1 MSGIRAHLTNRLRS
15 SSLSAVPPSRQSSE
29 YSVDLARAAAS
40 ILYRSPIGSK
50 EGRPIFILNAAAL
63 PDTHDTDF
71 DQLLPYVLARLPEED
86 DLLKGYEYE
95 VVFFAG
101 DGDGSVTS
109 RKHRPGWGWFLQA
122 YHVLSRAMR
131 KRLQRLYIVHEK
143 AWVRILTEIF
153 STIVS
158 PKFRRKIYHAS
169 TLTQLALYIPIEQ
182 LLIPPSTYL
191 TDRRIAD
198 DIFAPYASGRR
209 AFAARNPFPYTAR
222 GTTRFPRVLRE
233 TTAFLLLDE
242 NITSE
247 GLFRIPAHSKLRE
260 VLKEAY
266 DRGQKYIIWKDNGVM
281 LPPPPYPEAEHQDEI
296 IAEVDPRDAYSVFM
310 AAALI
315 KAWYASLRQPIFP
328 PDSYRDLKRLF
339 GDSQQ
344 IPDLDQLRDLFS
356 PASEWSFLPAIS
368 REVVVRHL
376 LPLLHEVA
384 SRQEQNK
391 MTAENLAVCFAP
403 ALLCGPD
410 QIEDA
415 KMSSI
420 IRRIF
425 THAVDMWDHG
435 LREAC
440 EQDTSAF
447 RDQLTLPADMSEWE
461 DPVEVKRSNSRDS
474 IDELMS
480 GIILQDNEKAPEAYA
495 DYPKAT
501 SSATQPPPLPPRSRI
516 QSAKSSGDSV
526 QRKPAPPL
534 AVPPRYS
541 TVISDAPDETAES
554 PITYAATTDGFSP
567 RRQEFDQVQRAVY
580 PDENKSGTTAH
591 VPILTPKDAKP
602 IASAAPVPAH
612 PPQIILPK
620 RKALTPAQVDNVEK
634 SAGKQN
640 EARTVSEYGLDRF
653 FPHGGQALPGLA
665 DLPGLDTSTDKKR
678 WMSSTSHTQ
687 SEATSPN
694 VTLSPTQLDP
704 KPASATTSRRPSVPF
719 AGRAPQITR
728 LARPV
733 YPAPTAT
740 TTTNNAYMNPTTGR
754 PPSKSTS
761 LPIPAAK
768 PRTVSPGLLKRMPS
782 LEQTNRP
789 EPERLAPRKLNLKKT
804 SVEDLR
810 RLYEER
816 AGTANVLAEV
826 GRQRSMSVSPS
837 IRE

>member
-1 MSGIRAHLTNRLRS
+1 MSGMRAHLANRLRS
-15 SSLSAVPPSRQSSE
+15 SSLSAVPPPRQSSD

-40 ILYRSPIGSK
+40 ILYRSPIPSK
-50 EGRPIFILNAAAL
+50 EGRPVFILNAAAL

-109 RKHRPGWGWFLQA
+109 KKHRPGWGWFLQA

-169 TLTQLALYIPIEQ
+169 NLTQLALYIPIEN

-191 TDRRIAD
+191 TDRRISD

-209 AFAARNPFPYTAR
+209 AFAARNPFPYTSR

-233 TTAFLLLDE
+233 TTSFILLEE

-266 DRGQKYIIWKDNGVM
+266 DRGQKYIIWNDNGVT
-281 LPPPPYPEAEHQDEI
+281 LPVPAYPEAEQQDEI
-296 IAEVDPRDAYSVFM
+296 VAEVDPKDAYSVFM

-315 KAWYASLRQPIFP
+315 KAWYSSLRQPIFP
-328 PDSYRDLKRLF
+328 QESYRDLKRLF

-344 IPDLDQLRDLFS
+344 IPDLEQLRDLFS
-356 PASEWSFLPAIS
+356 PSSEWSFLPAIS
-368 REVVVRHL
+368 REIVVRHL

-440 EQDTSAF
+440 GQEAGDFREQLKQPT
-447 RDQLTLPADMSEWE
+447 DMSEWD
-461 DPVEVKRSNSRDS
+461 DPVEVRRGDSRDS
-474 IDELMS
+474 IDEQMS
-480 GIILQDNEKAPEAYA
+480 GITLQDNEKAPEPYK
-495 DYPKAT
+495 DYPTAT
-501 SSATQPPPLPPRSRI
+501 SSATKPPPLPPRSRVP
-516 QSAKSSGDSV
+516 SAKSSGDSV

-541 TVISDAPDETAES
+541 TVISDAPDDVAES

-567 RRQEFDQVQRAVY
+567 RRQEFDQVQRTAF
-580 PDENKSGTTAH
+580 PDEKKSGTAAQ
-591 VPILTPKDAKP
+591 VPIFASMTSAKDAKP
-602 IASAAPVPAH
+602 SQSAAPAPA
-612 PPQIILPK
+612 PQIILPK

-634 SAGKQN
+634 SADKQD
-640 EARTVSEYGLDRF
+640 EARKISEYGLDRF
-653 FPHGGQALPGLA
+653 FPHGQALPGLT
-665 DLPGLDTSTDKKR
+665 DLPGIDTTTDKKR
-678 WMSSTSHTQ
+678 WMSPTTYTQ
-687 SEATSPN
+687 SETSSPS
-694 VTLSPTQLDP
+694 TMLSPTQLDP
-704 KPASATTSRRPSVPF
+704 KPASATEARRPSIPF
-719 AGRAPQITR
+719 NKPQITG

-733 YPAPTAT
+733 YPAPSSSS
-740 TTTNNAYMNPTTGR
+740 NMHPVTGR
-754 PPSKSTS
+754 PSSKSTS
-761 LPIPAAK
+761 LPVPA
-768 PRTVSPGLLKRMPS
+768 PRPRAISPGLLKRMPS
-782 LEQTNRP
+782 LEQTNKSEFERSAA
-789 EPERLAPRKLNLKKT
+789 RLAPRKLNLKKT

-810 RLYEER
+810 KLYEER
-816 AGTANVLAEV
+816 AGTV
-826 GRQRSMSVSPS
+826 GALESVARLRSASVSPV